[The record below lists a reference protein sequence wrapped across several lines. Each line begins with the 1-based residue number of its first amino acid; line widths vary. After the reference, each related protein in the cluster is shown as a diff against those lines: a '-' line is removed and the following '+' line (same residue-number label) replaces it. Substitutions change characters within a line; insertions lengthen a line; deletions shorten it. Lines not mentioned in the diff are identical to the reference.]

1 MWILGLKGVK
11 SPEQGYRHYF
21 TDVTNQVKINHLSV
35 MQCRLVNPF
44 YK

>member
-21 TDVTNQVKINHLSV
+21 TDVTNQVKINHVSV
-35 MQCRLVNPF
+35 MQVSKSFL
-44 YK
+44 